1 MAVPK
6 QHRSK
11 SRQGQR
17 RVHIFLKEPA
27 LVLCTKCGKP
37 TRPHTMCQ
45 NCGTYRGKE
54 VVNVLSKFT
63 GKQKKEKAKEL
74 EKQEKHSH
82 KKESKRES

>member
-17 RVHIFLKEPA
+17 RVHIFLKESA
-27 LVLCTKCGKP
+27 LVLCVKCGKP
-37 TRPHTMCQ
+37 ARPHTMCQ

-54 VVNVLSKFT
+54 VVNVLAKFT

-74 EKQEKHSH
+74 AKQEKHSH
-82 KKESKRES
+82 KKEPKRES